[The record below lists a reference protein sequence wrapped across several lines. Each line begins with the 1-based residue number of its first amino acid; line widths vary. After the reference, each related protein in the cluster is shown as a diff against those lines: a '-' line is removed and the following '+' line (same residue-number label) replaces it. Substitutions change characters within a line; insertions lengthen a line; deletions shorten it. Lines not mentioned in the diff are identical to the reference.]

1 AGADG
6 EQNRHRT
13 TSSTARLPHLPN
25 QRPPGVRHTAAP
37 GCAARRAGGTMGI
50 VRRAGIIRF
59 RHNAALTVAAVV
71 ALVGA
76 LPVAASS
83 PWLAPIPLVPLAVA
97 VWAWRA
103 GTDADR
109 HGLQVRA
116 LLGSRRLPWAR
127 IAQLVPTGHGRVS

>member
-1 AGADG
+1 
-6 EQNRHRT
+6 
-13 TSSTARLPHLPN
+13 
-25 QRPPGVRHTAAP
+25 
-37 GCAARRAGGTMGI
+37 MGI

-127 IAQLVPTGHGRVS
+127 IAQLVPTGHGRVSAVLTDGAVVTLTAVTPADLPRLVAASGQELTAAEEADSPDPAR